1 MSNNQISP
9 LTNVTNPVPA
19 TTPQPLIYASFKRRL
34 VAFLVDGLILMIIGY
49 VLRISLGIEIA
60 SQISTA
66 KTIEEFVALTNSGL
80 AKYANFVTIALT
92 FLYYF
97 VFYVYFDGATP
108 GKKLLGMKLVKADGK
123 PLNFATVFVRF
134 LFSYVSSFC
143 LLLGYIWT
151 IFDAKKQTWQDKVAG
166 TYVVLSGAPARKGL
180 GVVLAII
187 SLLITW
193 AYIGYISMY
202 SIMLYSKN
210 LPKNQTT
217 YTQKELNP
225 EVDKVIGST
234 NKQFALIR
242 NAEDA
247 GTRQNAVNA
256 LITELKDAL
265 NTYPNESQ
273 LWTQLASAYTWSN
286 NAGSLDSAVVAIKKS
301 IEIDTENATAYQT
314 LGQIYVNQGK
324 YSEAVIELKKSLRLN
339 ENSAYAHLTLADA
352 YNNLGIAEDARA
364 EYKMAIS
371 KFEKVNENGGYDSDI
386 LRAKKSMSTLK

>member
-1 MSNNQISP
+1 M
-9 LTNVTNPVPA
+9 
-19 TTPQPLIYASFKRRL
+19 
-34 VAFLVDGLILMIIGY
+34 
-49 VLRISLGIEIA
+49 
-60 SQISTA
+60 
-66 KTIEEFVALTNSGL
+66 
-80 AKYANFVTIALT
+80 
-92 FLYYF
+92 
-97 VFYVYFDGATP
+97 YFDGATP
-108 GKKLLGMKLVKADGK
+108 GKKILGMKLVKADGK
-123 PLNFATVFVRF
+123 PVNFATILVRF
-134 LFSYVSSFC
+134 LFSYVSAFC
-143 LLLGYIWT
+143 FLLGYIWT
-151 IFDAKKQTWQDKVAG
+151 IFDAKKQTWHDKVAG
-166 TYVVLSGAPARKGL
+166 TYVVHSGKPAQKGL
-180 GVVLAII
+180 GIVLAILSI
-187 SLLITW
+187 IASWIYVGLIVSYSL
-193 AYIGYISMY
+193 
-202 SIMLYSKN
+202 MLYSKSM
-210 LPKNQTT
+210 PKEQSALA
-217 YTQKELNP
+217 QKELSP
-225 EVDKVIGST
+225 EVDKILKST
-234 NKQFALIR
+234 NGEFALIR
-242 NAEDA
+242 SAEDA